1 MITVLH
7 FEIKPTWEQETKLF
21 QTLTLCRK
29 LYNYALDQRITA
41 YKTTGKGLTYSQQQN
56 QLPQFKKDNPEYKD
70 IQSQALQDVLRR
82 LDTAYQ
88 NFFDKRAGYPKF
100 KDRFHYNSFTIP
112 QADSKRNFGKDGCV
126 YISKIGNIK
135 MNAHQEFDQT
145 KVKIINVKYDGLK
158 WYVNLTME
166 IQDTDIVVKTGKAI
180 GIDVGLKEL
189 AITSEGKLY
198 NNPKW
203 LNKSEKKLKKLQRQL
218 SRKTKGS
225 KNRTKSKEKL
235 AKQHSK
241 VSNQRKD
248 YLHKVSHEIV
258 RDYDII
264 AIEDLQTSNM
274 MKNHRL
280 AKSISNAGWHKF
292 SVYLTYKAE
301 RNGKMLVRVNPKNTS
316 QKCSHC
322 GEIVKKTLSVRV
334 HECPHCGLVL
344 DRDINAAKNILA
356 EGLKQIA

>member
-1 MITVLH
+1 MTVKH
-7 FEIKPTWEQETKLF
+7 FEIKPTKEQEAKLF
-21 QTLTLCRK
+21 QTLSLCRK

-41 YKTTGKGLTYSQQQN
+41 YKTTGKGLTYTQQQN
-56 QLPQFKKDNPEYKD
+56 QLPKFKNDNSEYKS

-112 QADSKRNFGKDGCV
+112 QANGNRNFGKDGYV

-135 MNAHQEFDQT
+135 MNAHQEFDQS

-158 WYVNLTME
+158 WYANLTIE
-166 IQDTDIVVKTGKAI
+166 ILNTDIASKTGKSI
-180 GIDVGLKEL
+180 GIDMGLKEL
-189 AITSEGKLY
+189 AITSEGKIY
-198 NNPKW
+198 SNPKW

-218 SRKTKGS
+218 SRKNKGS
-225 KNRTKSKEKL
+225 NNRTKAKDKL
-235 AKQHSK
+235 AKQHAK

-258 RDYDII
+258 SNYDII
-264 AIEDLQTSNM
+264 VLEDLQTSNM

-292 SVYLTYKAE
+292 SVYLTYKAA
-301 RNGKMLVRVNPKNTS
+301 RNGKVLLKVNPKNTS
-316 QKCSHC
+316 QKCSNC
-322 GEIVKKTLSVRV
+322 GEIVKKSLAVRV
-334 HECPHCGLVL
+334 HKCPYCGLVL
-344 DRDINAAKNILA
+344 DRDINAAVNILA